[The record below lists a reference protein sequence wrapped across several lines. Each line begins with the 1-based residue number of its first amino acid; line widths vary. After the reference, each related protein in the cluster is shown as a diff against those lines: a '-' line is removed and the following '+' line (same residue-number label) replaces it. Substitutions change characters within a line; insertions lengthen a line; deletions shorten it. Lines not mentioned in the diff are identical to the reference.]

1 MPSKGRQR
9 ASRQAQLKSRRRK
22 GRAQVVDSRR
32 DVTEITST
40 DSESDS
46 TDGVRA
52 VSHSV
57 QNVDMSAKPAQIKP
71 QTSKNNAGAL
81 TYRYLGSEIK
91 QIGLVASVIIVL
103 LIAFTFVPM

>member
-32 DVTEITST
+32 DVSEITST
-40 DSESDS
+40 HSESDS
-46 TDGVRA
+46 TDGA
-52 VSHSV
+52 HAESHSV
-57 QNVDMSAKPAQIKP
+57 QNVDISAKPAQT
-71 QTSKNNAGAL
+71 TSKSNAGAL

-91 QIGLVASVIIVL
+91 QIGLVSSVIIVL
-103 LIAFTFVPM
+103 LIAFTFARL

>member
-32 DVTEITST
+32 DVSEITST
-40 DSESDS
+40 HSESDS
-46 TDGVRA
+46 TDGA
-52 VSHSV
+52 HAESHSV
-57 QNVDMSAKPAQIKP
+57 QNVDISAKPTQT
-71 QTSKNNAGAL
+71 TSKSNAGAL

-91 QIGLVASVIIVL
+91 QIGLVSSVIIVL
-103 LIAFTFVPM
+103 LIAFTFARL